1 MMLLPTEEEIRLENE
16 LDKAKTETEK
26 KEIRKKLDEI
36 NEERLRPFQEMGFAV

>member
-26 KEIRKKLDEI
+26 KG
-36 NEERLRPFQEMGFAV
+36 NS